1 MWINITELFSILS
14 EKHSTGAMQS
24 IIDKLS
30 PLIECYMIIYKIMHD
45 DDDDIVLKKKQT

>member
-1 MWINITELFSILS
+1 
-14 EKHSTGAMQS
+14 MQP

-45 DDDDIVLKKKQT
+45 DDDDIVALKKK